1 MDGCHPGGAAFENG
15 ERPDIL
21 RNSGFRVRREPREKA
36 GFHMVELTGFD
47 FAWNITQL
55 PKRKGFVISSDF
67 SHPQR
72 PSAERPLDDG
82 RNWYIVHQ

>member
-1 MDGCHPGGAAFENG
+1 
-15 ERPDIL
+15 
-21 RNSGFRVRREPREKA
+21 
-36 GFHMVELTGFD
+36 MVELTGFD